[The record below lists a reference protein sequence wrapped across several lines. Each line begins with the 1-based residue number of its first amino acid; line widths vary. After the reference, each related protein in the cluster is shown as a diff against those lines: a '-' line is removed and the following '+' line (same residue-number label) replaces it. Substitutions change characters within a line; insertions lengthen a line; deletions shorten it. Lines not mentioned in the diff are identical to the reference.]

1 MRERSHHPVTLHF
14 RKPVEQSSFRLS
26 FFTDFFFFLLLISG
40 SVPSFFPSDWFVIV
54 PKIPLQNSLSRN
66 QWLSNWVC
74 ISYLNCDCG
83 NYCWLKRLAVKI
95 GFLGSFL
102 RKFKHVF
109 WCVLFDLFHVLT
121 INALGCHLN
130 FKLIF
135 YFLVY
140 EYWYRG
146 NFFWQWIRESEAKVT

>member
-40 SVPSFFPSDWFVIV
+40 SVPSFCPSDWFVIV

-102 RKFKHVF
+102 RKFKYVF

-121 INALGCHLN
+121 INAFGCHLN

-146 NFFWQWIRESEAKVT
+146 KFFWQWIRESKAKVT